1 MNLSRTCTVTN
12 KFSRELIYILLG
24 HFRLSI
30 QPPRSN
36 LKRMSS
42 VREKRNLFRVNKK
55 QALGRNH
62 HRQVIKS
69 VRGTGCVEMADR
81 FLGCY

>member
-1 MNLSRTCTVTN
+1 MNLSRTRTVTN
-12 KFSRELIYILLG
+12 KFSGKLIYILLG

-30 QPPRSN
+30 QRPRSN

-69 VRGTGCVEMADR
+69 VRGAGCVEMADR